1 MTWNYRIIK
10 SEDGYLALHEVFYD
24 EDGNPSSCTEKPVS
38 FIADPD
44 EGIEG
49 ITISLERA
57 LSDAKSKPILDM
69 DVFGSSPRAELKIST
84 PYDREGV

>member
-10 SEDGYLALHEVFYD
+10 NEDGYLALHEVFYD
-24 EDGNPSSCTEKPVS
+24 DDGNPSSCTEKPVS

-44 EGIEG
+44 EGIKG

-57 LSDAKSKPILDM
+57 LSDAKSKPVLDM
-69 DVFGSSPRAELKIST
+69 AMFGSSPRGELETST
-84 PYDREGV
+84 PPDREGV